1 MVSLNTCKSKIM
13 ILAWL
18 KKYWKIFKKISHNKA
33 KIILKKVM
41 VAEEGRS
48 YYNNNPL
55 RPKIHTQILQS
66 GVHTFP

>member
-1 MVSLNTCKSKIM
+1 MVSLNTRKSKIM

-18 KKYWKIFKKISHNKA
+18 KKYWKIFKKIGHNKA

-48 YYNNNPL
+48 L
-55 RPKIHTQILQS
+55 FIIITL
-66 GVHTFP
+66 